1 MVFTNAAGEALKS
14 PDEGAGDKQEVAVS
28 WQLKRLA
35 QVRFFFLSPFLNQS
49 DNKAALETVY
59 FLLTLF

>member
-14 PDEGAGDKQEVAVS
+14 PDEGAGDKQDVAVS

-35 QVRFFFLSPFLNQS
+35 QVRFFPPFLNQS
-49 DNKAALETVY
+49 DNKAALEPFS